1 MSKVINIA
9 KLTLAFVVIAGGFSL
24 IIGSLMGGGISRG
37 YDEIKGINKD
47 PRSIMVQA
55 VLIET
60 DPGQEAPMTLPPTG
74 AALSD
79 GSFRELVAEADR
91 LRVSGEA
98 RVRTPALLVQHAETG
113 RVTITLGEHAF
124 DAVFSPSVIET
135 KHGDVLRVA
144 MQIQRTDEDTSATP
158 REMTFST
165 AYTSAPGGMMVLDLA
180 GIGEAGSRAV
190 LALRTTL
197 IDPTPRDAN

>member
-60 DPGQEAPMTLPPTG
+60 DPGQGAPMTLPPTG

-98 RVRTPALLVQHAETG
+98 
-113 RVTITLGEHAF
+113 
-124 DAVFSPSVIET
+124 
-135 KHGDVLRVA
+135 
-144 MQIQRTDEDTSATP
+144 
-158 REMTFST
+158 
-165 AYTSAPGGMMVLDLA
+165 
-180 GIGEAGSRAV
+180 
-190 LALRTTL
+190 
-197 IDPTPRDAN
+197 

>member
-91 LRVSGEA
+91 LRVSGAA

-124 DAVFSPSVIET
+124 DVVFSPSVIET

-144 MQIQRTDEDTSATP
+144 MQLQRTDEDTSATP

>member
-1 MSKVINIA
+1 M
-9 KLTLAFVVIAGGFSL
+9 
-24 IIGSLMGGGISRG
+24 
-37 YDEIKGINKD
+37 
-47 PRSIMVQA
+47 
-55 VLIET
+55 
-60 DPGQEAPMTLPPTG
+60 
-74 AALSD
+74 
-79 GSFRELVAEADR
+79 
-91 LRVSGEA
+91 
-98 RVRTPALLVQHAETG
+98 
-113 RVTITLGEHAF
+113 
-124 DAVFSPSVIET
+124 IET

-144 MQIQRTDEDTSATP
+144 MQLQRTDEDTSATP